1 MKFVLDKIMRFISK
15 IDFFYYIKDKY
26 CLEGKMVKKYL

>member
-15 IDFFYYIKDKY
+15 IDFYYYIKDKY
-26 CLEGKMVKKYL
+26 LLKVRW